1 MNNGDTSKALAPRE
15 NADELRS
22 RIESEVPALVGGFQ
36 LGPRRLARVG
46 KLHLGYKVS
55 QVRASDGKEVTYPK
69 ECSWFVFEDSEVE
82 AALVA
87 AAKTSDVVEVDG
99 AAHVTALEIIFPL
112 NIIKENAEVVF
123 AQYNSKRQCLC
134 TSRDGVT
141 ARQMNPETGKI
152 TEIPCL
158 NEQCPKRQTT
168 EKKRADCSEV
178 MRMRFIIPSI
188 PPLGVWQLDTG
199 STWSKNSVLGYMR
212 TLQAEITCGQLSGI
226 RLRLS
231 RASQMIPDKNTKR
244 LQQHWPLHLVAN
256 ISYDNYAET
265 LAKARAM
272 TYKPEDV
279 EEFDEEPDETIVPTN
294 GDGVIVDP
302 ESGEILLPEEQPMD
316 AEFTPAGEPED
327 EPVGEPPAP
336 APAVEPKPPG
346 DKPTNNE
353 QVNVILGLAERVWT
367 DRETAAS
374 EFKAWLAQSF
384 DGAETVR
391 QLTYQQAMR
400 AIAGLQKI
408 LNDRARAGKG
418 AKR

>member
-1 MNNGDTSKALAPRE
+1 
-15 NADELRS
+15 
-22 RIESEVPALVGGFQ
+22 
-36 LGPRRLARVG
+36 
-46 KLHLGYKVS
+46 
-55 QVRASDGKEVTYPK
+55 
-69 ECSWFVFEDSEVE
+69 
-82 AALVA
+82 
-87 AAKTSDVVEVDG
+87 
-99 AAHVTALEIIFPL
+99 
-112 NIIKENAEVVF
+112 
-123 AQYNSKRQCLC
+123 
-134 TSRDGVT
+134 
-141 ARQMNPETGKI
+141 
-152 TEIPCL
+152 
-158 NEQCPKRQTT
+158 
-168 EKKRADCSEV
+168 
-178 MRMRFIIPSI
+178 
-188 PPLGVWQLDTG
+188 
-199 STWSKNSVLGYMR
+199 
-212 TLQAEITCGQLSGI
+212 
-226 RLRLS
+226 
-231 RASQMIPDKNTKR
+231 
-244 LQQHWPLHLVAN
+244 
-256 ISYDNYAET
+256 
-265 LAKARAM
+265 M